1 MGLSKSKR
9 EKVAQQ
15 TVATRGIV
23 SFLLSGK
30 EYAVDMESVREVIY
44 KRKISPLPGAPD
56 YFEGLIDLRGTVIPV
71 IHLGKRLNAVSKD
84 PEAVSAPSEHILIME
99 IRHKKVGFI
108 VDRVDNVVVIEK
120 ESVQKTQDM
129 IESPL
134 SVIEGVFRYQERLI
148 LLVRLERLFTQEDIN
163 TITAAIAHGDMSQNF
178 MGSAAA

>member
-1 MGLSKSKR
+1 MGLSKSKH
-9 EKVAQQ
+9 EKGVQQ
-15 TVATRGIV
+15 AVATRGIV

-44 KRKISPLPGAPD
+44 KRKVSPLPGAPH

-71 IHLGKRLNAVSKD
+71 IHLGKRLNAV
-84 PEAVSAPSEHILIME
+84 EAASAPSEHILIME
-99 IRHKKVGFI
+99 IRQKKVGFI
-108 VDRVDNVVVIEK
+108 VDRVENVVVIEK

-148 LLVRLERLFTQEDIN
+148 LLVHLERLFTQEDIN
-163 TITAAIAHGDMSQNF
+163 RITAAIAQGDIMNPDLMRSV
-178 MGSAAA
+178 AA